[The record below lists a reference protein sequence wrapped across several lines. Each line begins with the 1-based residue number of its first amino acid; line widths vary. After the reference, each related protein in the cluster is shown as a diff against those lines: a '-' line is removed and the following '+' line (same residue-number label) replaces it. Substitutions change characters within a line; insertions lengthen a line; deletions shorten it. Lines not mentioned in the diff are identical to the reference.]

1 MVWEEPMVTNTD
13 KSFESDCFKELQLLQ
28 SWFSPSFPI
37 GSYGYSHGLESLI
50 EEKIIQN
57 KSDVIDYLIGIIFN
71 GSCKN
76 DVIFIKYTYEGLDLN
91 DYIMALCASKERKIE
106 TLALGNAFA
115 KSLKDSWKFEI
126 PGNVAY
132 PIAVAKAG
140 INFNISLKNLSLFYI
155 QSFISNLINICVKHI
170 PLGQKVGQDCI
181 IETLPKIE
189 KLIKDMKHF
198 SMDDIGGINFVS
210 DIHSIKHENL
220 RTRIYLS

>member
-1 MVWEEPMVTNTD
+1 MVWEEPMDTNTD
-13 KSFESDCFKELQLLQ
+13 KSFDSDFFKELQLLQ

-57 KSDVIDYLIGIIFN
+57 KSDVIDYLVGIIFN

-76 DVIFIKYTYEGLDLN
+76 DVIFIKYTYQGLELN

-115 KSLKDSWKFEI
+115 KILKDSWQFEI
-126 PGNVAY
+126 PDNVAY

-140 INFNISLKNLSLFYI
+140 INFNISLQNLSLFYI

-170 PLGQKVGQDCI
+170 PLGQKIGQDCLLKSTSI
-181 IETLPKIE
+181 VENFFKNSK
-189 KLIKDMKHF
+189 KLKLK
-198 SMDDIGGINFVS
+198 DIGGITFNL
-210 DIHSIKHENL
+210 DLHSIHHEKL
-220 RTRIYLS
+220 TSRIYIS

>member
-1 MVWEEPMVTNTD
+1 MVINTN
-13 KSFESDCFKELQLLQ
+13 KSLDSECFKELQLLQ

-57 KSDVIDYLIGIIFN
+57 KSDVIDYLVGIIFN

-76 DVIFIKYTYEGLDLN
+76 DVIFIKYTYQGLELN

-106 TLALGNAFA
+106 ILALGNAFA
-115 KSLKDSWKFEI
+115 KILKDSWKFEI
-126 PGNVAY
+126 SDNVAY

-140 INFNISLKNLSLFYI
+140 INFNISLQNLSLFYI

-198 SMDDIGGINFVS
+198 SIDDIGGINFVS
-210 DIHSIKHENL
+210 DIHSMKHENL

>member
-1 MVWEEPMVTNTD
+1 MVWEEPMDTNTD

-115 KSLKDSWKFEI
+115 KILKDSWQFEI
-126 PGNVAY
+126 SDNVAY

-140 INFNISLKNLSLFYI
+140 INFNISLQNLS
-155 QSFISNLINICVKHI
+155 
-170 PLGQKVGQDCI
+170 
-181 IETLPKIE
+181 T
-189 KLIKDMKHF
+189 IKARE
-198 SMDDIGGINFVS
+198 S
-210 DIHSIKHENL
+210 
-220 RTRIYLS
+220 

>member
-1 MVWEEPMVTNTD
+1 MVWEEPMVINTN
-13 KSFESDCFKELQLLQ
+13 KSLDSECFKELQLLQ

-57 KSDVIDYLIGIIFN
+57 KSDVIDYLVGIIFN

-76 DVIFIKYTYEGLDLN
+76 DVIFIKYTYQGLELN

-106 TLALGNAFA
+106 ILALGNAFA
-115 KSLKDSWKFEI
+115 KILKDSWKFEI
-126 PGNVAY
+126 SDNVAY

-140 INFNISLKNLSLFYI
+140 INFNISLQNLSLFYI

-198 SMDDIGGINFVS
+198 SIDEIGGINFVS
-210 DIHSIKHENL
+210 DIHSMKHENL

>member
-13 KSFESDCFKELQLLQ
+13 KSFESDSFKELQLLQ

-37 GSYGYSHGLESLI
+37 GSYSYSHGLESLI

-57 KSDVIDYLIGIIFN
+57 KSDVIEYVTGIIFN
-71 GSCKN
+71 GTCKN
-76 DVIFIKYTYEGLDLN
+76 DVIFIKCTYEGLELN

-181 IETLPKIE
+181 I
-189 KLIKDMKHF
+189 
-198 SMDDIGGINFVS
+198 
-210 DIHSIKHENL
+210 
-220 RTRIYLS
+220 

>member
-1 MVWEEPMVTNTD
+1 MVWEEPMDTNTD
-13 KSFESDCFKELQLLQ
+13 KSFDSDCFKELQLLQ

-115 KSLKDSWKFEI
+115 KILKDSWQFEI
-126 PGNVAY
+126 SDNVAY

-140 INFNISLKNLSLFYI
+140 INFNISLQNLSLFYI

-170 PLGQKVGQDCI
+170 PLGQKIGQDCLLKSTSI
-181 IETLPKIE
+181 AENFFKKSK
-189 KLIKDMKHF
+189 KLNLK
-198 SMDDIGGINFVS
+198 DIGGITFNL
-210 DIHSIKHENL
+210 DLHSIHHEKL
-220 RTRIYLS
+220 TSRIYIS

>member
-57 KSDVIDYLIGIIFN
+57 KSDVIDYLVGIIFN

-76 DVIFIKYTYEGLDLN
+76 DVIFIKYTYQGLELN

-115 KSLKDSWKFEI
+115 KILKDSWQFEI
-126 PGNVAY
+126 SDNVAY

-140 INFNISLKNLSLFYI
+140 INFNISLQLSLI
-155 QSFISNLINICVKHI
+155 HI
-170 PLGQKVGQDCI
+170 
-181 IETLPKIE
+181 
-189 KLIKDMKHF
+189 
-198 SMDDIGGINFVS
+198 
-210 DIHSIKHENL
+210 
-220 RTRIYLS
+220 

>member
-57 KSDVIDYLIGIIFN
+57 KSDVIDYLVGIIFN

-76 DVIFIKYTYEGLDLN
+76 DVIFIKCTYEGLDLN

-115 KSLKDSWKFEI
+115 KILKDSWKFEI
-126 PGNVAY
+126 SDNVAY

-140 INFNISLKNLSLFYI
+140 INFNISLQNLSLFYI

-170 PLGQKVGQDCI
+170 PLGQKIGQDCLLKSTSI
-181 IETLPKIE
+181 AENFFKNSK
-189 KLIKDMKHF
+189 KLKLK
-198 SMDDIGGINFVS
+198 DIGGITFNL
-210 DIHSIKHENL
+210 DLHSIHHEKL
-220 RTRIYLS
+220 TSRIYIS

>member
-1 MVWEEPMVTNTD
+1 MCIRD
-13 KSFESDCFKELQLLQ
+13 R
-28 SWFSPSFPI
+28 
-37 GSYGYSHGLESLI
+37 
-50 EEKIIQN
+50 
-57 KSDVIDYLIGIIFN
+57 GIIFN
-71 GSCKN
+71 GTCKN
-76 DVIFIKYTYEGLDLN
+76 DVIFIKCTYEGLELN

-189 KLIKDMKHF
+189 KLLKDMKYF
-198 SMDDIGGINFVS
+198 SMEDIGGINFVS

-220 RTRIYLS
+220 RTRIYLT

>member
-1 MVWEEPMVTNTD
+1 MVWEEPMVINTN
-13 KSFESDCFKELQLLQ
+13 KSLDSECFKELQLLQ

-57 KSDVIDYLIGIIFN
+57 KSDVIDYLVGIIFN

-76 DVIFIKYTYEGLDLN
+76 DVIFIKYTYQGLELN

-106 TLALGNAFA
+106 ILALGNAFA
-115 KSLKDSWKFEI
+115 KILKDSWKFEI
-126 PGNVAY
+126 SDNVAY

-140 INFNISLKNLSLFYI
+140 INFNISLQNLSLFYI

-198 SMDDIGGINFVS
+198 SIDDIGGINFVS
-210 DIHSIKHENL
+210 DIHSMKHENL